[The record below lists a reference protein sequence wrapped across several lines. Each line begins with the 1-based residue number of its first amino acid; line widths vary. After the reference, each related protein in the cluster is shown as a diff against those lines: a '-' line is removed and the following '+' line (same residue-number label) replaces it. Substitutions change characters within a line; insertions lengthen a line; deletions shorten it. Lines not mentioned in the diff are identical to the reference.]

1 MVEYNVFKLMV
12 LSLNNEY
19 ANLVCGVPQGF
30 VLGPLNF
37 CMYNPLGS
45 ILRHHG
51 IDYHIYMQMVYNYTL
66 HLICLILLLQ

>member
-19 ANLVCGVPQGF
+19 ANLVCGVPQGS
-30 VLGPLNF
+30 VLGPLSF
-37 CMYNPLGS
+37 FMHMYPIGS

-51 IDYHIYMQMVYNYTL
+51 INYHIY
-66 HLICLILLLQ
+66 ICR